1 MGRMKSLLSVSLIL
15 LCLCSSSTSFNL
27 FNLFSERNE
36 DCTESSPFLIKNYSP
51 NAKKPYLTLDVKK
64 NSLSGGKLSK
74 AGKPKK
80 NQIWTWVNCG
90 DGDFLSSQAQGK
102 LLSINGKALSVVET
116 VSNSPSAW
124 IYDSELGTLRDVQSK
139 KYVRLIKKKARVAL
153 AKKLRL
159 MKKGPEKGKPWG
171 WFRWSL
177 EFLDSGSTGSGSSSG
192 SGSGSSSGSGSG
204 SGSGFTSGSGSESG
218 SSSGFGS
225 GFTSGSG
232 SVPEPGCVDCQ
243 TMNGT
248 ACQFPFFIN
257 GKEYNTCTMDYTAPG
272 ETPWCATKVDGAGNF
287 LHLQSAAW
295 GYCESN
301 CPTDT
306 DSSATLACPH
316 SEPAFPEE
324 CEARHNSTHKNIL
337 FLGNSYT
344 DGAGCIALDFLVR
357 QIAEGAGF
365 SATTERSSPGGRT
378 LEWHATNSLDRIKN
392 GDWDAVVLQDQS
404 QRPSFGAQYVY
415 NYIIPNVLTLTKTM
429 RDTNVCTL
437 PVFFQTWGKRDGD
450 TMNCSPAPYDAL
462 CTFDGVQDQLT
473 QAYHTMA
480 YVSQP
485 AKVAPVGEAWRTY
498 PNRNSLFDA
507 DGSHASCSGTFL
519 AAATIF
525 RQIWG
530 VPSSS
535 STYSYHTT
543 PDAAALKEQA
553 DAIVAAGSGSAAGPE
568 PWSWPSTGPPCP
580 ACIG

>member
-1 MGRMKSLLSVSLIL
+1 MGTESRMKSLLSVSLVL
-15 LCLCSSSTSFNL
+15 LSSFAFTTTSK
-27 FNLFSERNE
+27 LFSERNDE
-36 DCTESSPFLIKNYSP
+36 CTESSQFLIKNFSP
-51 NAKKPYLTLDVKK
+51 NTKKPYLTLDVKTG
-64 NSLSGGKLSK
+64 SLSGGKLSK
-74 AGKPKK
+74 KGKPRS
-80 NQIWTWVNCG
+80 NQIWSWLNCG
-90 DGDFLSSQAQGK
+90 DGDFLSNQAEGK
-102 LLSINGKALSVVET
+102 LLSIKGKNLNVVDSVST
-116 VSNSPSAW
+116 SSAAAW
-124 IYDSELGTLRDVQSK
+124 IYDSELGTLQDVQSK

-192 SGSGSSSGSGSG
+192 SG
-204 SGSGFTSGSGSESG
+204 SG

-337 FLGNSYT
+337 FLGNNYT

-357 QIAEGAGF
+357 KIAEGAGF

-473 QAYHTMA
+473 QAYNTMA

-530 VPSSS
+530 GAFLFQ
-535 STYSYHTT
+535 H
-543 PDAAALKEQA
+543 L
-553 DAIVAAGSGSAAGPE
+553 
-568 PWSWPSTGPPCP
+568 
-580 ACIG
+580 

>member
-1 MGRMKSLLSVSLIL
+1 MKSLLSVSLIL
-15 LCLCSSSTSFNL
+15 LCCCSSSTSFNL

-116 VSNSPSAW
+116 VSNSPSTW

-171 WFRWSL
+171 WFRWTL
-177 EFLDSGSTGSGSSSG
+177 EFLDSD
-192 SGSGSSSGSGSG
+192 SGSGSSSGSEFG
-204 SGSGFTSGSGSESG
+204 SGSGFGSGFGSGSGLGSGFFTSGSGSGSESG
-218 SSSGFGS
+218 
-225 GFTSGSG
+225 
-232 SVPEPGCVDCQ
+232 CVDCQ
-243 TMNGT
+243 TINGT
-248 ACQFPFFIN
+248 ACQFPFYVN

-272 ETPWCATKVDGAGNF
+272 ETPWCATKVDGVGN
-287 LHLQSAAW
+287 LLNLQGDAW

-306 DSSATLACPH
+306 DSSDSLACPH
-316 SEPAFPEE
+316 AEPAFPEE
-324 CEARHNSTHKNIL
+324 CDARRNSTHKNVL

-344 DGAGCIALDFLVR
+344 AGCNGIDGLVR
-357 QIAEGAGF
+357 GIAEGAGF
-365 SATTERSSPGGRT
+365 SVTTQRNSPGGKT
-378 LEWHATNSLDRIKN
+378 LNWHASNSLNLIKN

-404 QRPSFGAQYVY
+404 QRPSFGSSYVY
-415 NYIIPNVLTLTKTM
+415 SYILPDVMTLVQTM
-429 RDTNVCTL
+429 RETNACTL

-450 TMNCSPAPYDAL
+450 TGNCSPAPYDAL
-462 CTFDGVQDQLT
+462 CTFEGVQDQLT
-473 QAYHTMA
+473 QAYSTMA

-485 AKVAPVGEAWRTY
+485 AKVAPAGEAWRTY
-498 PNRNSLFDA
+498 PGRNSLFA
-507 DGSHASCSGTFL
+507 NDGSHATCSGTFL
-519 AAATIF
+519 AACTIF
-525 RQIWG
+525 QQIWG
-530 VPSSS
+530 VPCSA
-535 STYSYHTT
+535 STYS
-543 PDAAALKEQA
+543 PVGDAAALKQQA
-553 DAIVAAGSGSAAGPE
+553 DAIVAAGSGAASGSE
-568 PWSWPSTGPPCP
+568 PWSWPSNGPPCP